1 MLSSQGDLV
10 FRSILNYTIRQQAGR
25 QAFRRPIRRYPKI
38 DYTDRFLEL
47 KWCELADVPI
57 DDDDP
62 DEPDGVLGADWFVFK
77 KGEPRIEGV
86 WRWFDSHYTAGLG
99 ALMFGTAE

>member
-1 MLSSQGDLV
+1 MS
-10 FRSILNYTIRQQAGR
+10 
-25 QAFRRPIRRYPKI
+25 
-38 DYTDRFLEL
+38 DYTDRLLEL
-47 KWCELADVPI
+47 KWRESADVPI
-57 DDDDP
+57 DYDDP
-62 DEPDGVLGADWFVFK
+62 DGPDGVLGTDWFVFK